1 MIIISNTSPL
11 IALQKLNKLIL
22 LEKVFGKI
30 LIPNIVYKELTYG
43 CSTQEIQSINTA
55 CNSFIE
61 VVKIDNI
68 NHTFKRKLD
77 LGETHVLSL
86 ALDTQANLILI
97 DDRKAFNEAKELGF
111 KVASTLTLLKV
122 AQTKGFIENHIDL
135 IEQLK
140 LKKFFIPSY

>member
-11 IALQKLNKLIL
+11 IALQKINKLTL
-22 LEKVFGKI
+22 LEKVFRKI
-30 LIPNIVYKELTYG
+30 LIPDIIYKELTYG
-43 CSTQEIQSINTA
+43 CSIQKIQNINTA

-77 LGETHVLSL
+77 LGEINVLSL
-86 ALDTQANLILI
+86 ALDMRANLILI

-111 KVASTLTLLKV
+111 KVASTLTFLKV
-122 AQTKGFIENHIDL
+122 AQTKGFIDNHVDL